1 MTSQVTWL
9 SDQPVSDVSF
19 NGDEAAV
26 PCAEDE
32 TILLAGLR
40 AGLRLP
46 YECASG
52 GCGSC
57 RAKLVGG
64 RVRSRWPDAT
74 GLSERDRRRGNRILM
89 CQSIPEESCQLR
101 VALPE
106 KEDTEREPRP
116 CRVPARLMR
125 REMLNDDTARFVVDA
140 ARPLPFLAGQFVV
153 LEFDGE
159 VRRAY
164 SMTQPYDE
172 DTPRGFELLIRAKP
186 GGAATDW
193 LFRRLYLGAEFTV
206 EGPYGRAYAQS
217 PDDTAA
223 VCLAGGTGL
232 APILAIA
239 EHLAGESADRPL
251 DVYVGARTV
260 PDLVLTE
267 RLAALR
273 EKGASV
279 VASAD
284 AGGTDEHPQLE
295 SIRSGLIL
303 DHLVGDMPDL
313 NDRDLYLAGPTPMV
327 DAATRQLVREGRVAA
342 DRLFFDRFY

>member
-1 MTSQVTWL
+1 MTSQVTRL
-9 SDQPVSDVSF
+9 SDQLASDVSF
-19 NGDEAAV
+19 NGGEASVA
-26 PCAEDE
+26 CAGDE

-89 CQSIPEESCQLR
+89 CQSIPEEPCQVR

-106 KEDTEREPRP
+106 EDAEREPRP

-140 ARPLPFLAGQFVV
+140 ARPLPFLPGQFILV
-153 LEFDGE
+153 EFDGD

-164 SMTQPYDE
+164 SMTQPYSE

-193 LFRRLYLGAEFTV
+193 LFRRLYLGAEFMV

-217 PDDTAA
+217 PDDTAV

-239 EHLAGESADRPL
+239 EKLVTESADRPL

-273 EKGASV
+273 HMGANV
-279 VASAD
+279 VASVD
-284 AGGTDEHPQLE
+284 EGGTDEHPQLG

-303 DHLVGDMPDL
+303 DQLISDMPDL
-313 NDRDLYLAGPTPMV
+313 TDRDLYLAGPTPMV
-327 DAATRQLVREGRVAA
+327 DAATRRLVREGRVAA